1 MYMALEACLN
11 IYIYIYIKKK
21 KNGGI
26 GDLEA
31 RLKVPFRLYPSGM
44 ELPPLLVS
52 IFIV

>member
-11 IYIYIYIKKK
+11 IYIFFK